1 MTNKGKDMT
10 AIVNFLQGR
19 NAVEVEEIL
28 ARSGA
33 EKLRVYPILF
43 ELEQEGKIEVME
55 RKPFG
60 EAKKVRM
67 VKGEEKLK
75 D

>member
-1 MTNKGKDMT
+1 MKIEDMSNKGKDVA
-10 AIVNFLQGR
+10 AIVKFLQSR

-28 ARSGA
+28 AHSGA

-43 ELEQEGKIEVME
+43 ELEQEGKIEVTE
-55 RKPFG
+55 REPLG
-60 EAKKVRM
+60 EAKKVRF
-67 VKGEEKLK
+67 VK